1 MKYDR
6 AHTEAFYDA
15 YGERE
20 WVRFERNAASRV
32 GLAIHQ
38 HYLQKY
44 IKSGDSV
51 LDIGA
56 GPGRFTIELAKI
68 GASITV
74 ADISNVQLELNKQN
88 VSEAGFE
95 SNVRERVQCDI
106 TDLSQFA
113 DNSFDAVV
121 AFGGPISYALDRADD
136 AVRECLRVTKNGGY
150 VLFSVMSRLGSL
162 RHFFPA
168 VVTLVDAVGFVALSA
183 PWEDGLLDER
193 FSATGHRCKMYL
205 SSELISLLKTP
216 SCKVLEMSASNYLAS
231 SSDDVLDDRW
241 LDAEFWNAFLEI
253 EFEASRQP
261 GALDG
266 GTHIIAVLEKK

>member
-20 WVRFERNAASRV
+20 WVRFDRNAASRV
-32 GLAIHQ
+32 GLAIHL

-44 IKSGDSV
+44 IKSRDVV

-56 GPGRFTIELAKI
+56 GPGRFTIELARI

-74 ADISNVQLELNKQN
+74 ADISNVQLEFNKQN
-88 VSEAGFE
+88 VSNAGFE
-95 SNVRERVQCDI
+95 ASVRERVQCDI
-106 TDLSQFA
+106 VDLSQFA

-136 AVRECLRVTKNGGY
+136 AIRECLRVTKRGGH
-150 VLFSVMSRLGSL
+150 VLFSVMSRLGAL
-162 RHFFPA
+162 RHFFPEIIS
-168 VVTLVDAVGFVALSA
+168 LIDAAGFVVLEE
-183 PWEDGLLDER
+183 PWESGMLDER
-193 FSATGHRCKMYL
+193 FSMGHRCRLFL
-205 SSELISLLKTP
+205 SSELTDILKKQH
-216 SCKVLEMSASNYLAS
+216 SKVIEMSASNFLAYVS
-231 SSDDVLDDRW
+231 EDILENRW
-241 LDAEFWNAFLEI
+241 LNPEFWNAFLKI
-253 EFEASRQP
+253 ELEASRQP

-266 GTHIIAVLEKK
+266 GTHI

>member
-6 AHTEAFYDA
+6 AHTEAFYDT

-20 WVRFERNAASRV
+20 WVRFERNAAARA
-32 GLAIHQ
+32 GLAIHL

-44 IKSGDSV
+44 IKSGDAV

-56 GPGRFTIELAKI
+56 GPGRFTIELARI
-68 GASITV
+68 GATITV
-74 ADISNVQLELNKQN
+74 ADISNVQLEFNKHN

-95 SNVRERVQCDI
+95 SSIRERIQCDI
-106 TDLSQFA
+106 TDLSRFA

-121 AFGGPISYALDRADD
+121 AYGGPISYALDRADD
-136 AVRECLRVTKNGGY
+136 AIRECLRVTKPGGF
-150 VLFSVMSRLGSL
+150 VLLSVMSRLGGL
-162 RHFFPA
+162 RHFLPA
-168 VVTLVDAVGFVALSA
+168 VISLVDAVGFVALSD

-205 SSELISLLKTP
+205 SSELNNLLQAH
-216 SCKVLEMSASNYLAS
+216 SCNVLEMSASNYLAS
-231 SSDDVLDDRW
+231 SSDDMLENRW
-241 LDAEFWNAFLEI
+241 LDPEFWNAFLKVEL
-253 EFEASRQP
+253 EASRQP

-266 GTHIIAVLEKK
+266 GTHIIAVLEKV

>member
-20 WVRFERNAASRV
+20 WLRFERNAAARV
-32 GLAIHQ
+32 GLAIHL

-44 IKSGDSV
+44 IKPGDIV

-56 GPGRFTIELAKI
+56 GPGRFTIELARI
-68 GASITV
+68 EASITV
-74 ADISNVQLELNKQN
+74 ADISTVQLDFNKHN
-88 VSEAGFE
+88 VSEAGCE
-95 SNVRERVQCDI
+95 PSVRERVQCDI
-106 TDLSQFA
+106 TNLSRFA

-121 AFGGPISYALDRADD
+121 AYGGPISYALDHADD
-136 AVRECLRVTKNGGY
+136 AIRECLRVTKSGGL

-162 RHFFPA
+162 RHLFPD
-168 VVTLVDAVGFVALSA
+168 VISLVDTKGFWAL
-183 PWEDGLLDER
+183 EDPFKTGLLDEKY
-193 FSATGHRCKMYL
+193 SATGHRCRL
-205 SSELISLLKTP
+205 FLVSELKAMLEKQ
-216 SCKVLEMSASNYLAS
+216 SCAVLEMSASNFLAYAREN
-231 SSDDVLDDRW
+231 VLDDRW
-241 LDAEFWNAFLEI
+241 LDSEFWNAFLSVEL
-253 EFEASRQP
+253 EASRQP